1 MPDSCLVIGVGPG
14 VSAAVARRFG
24 REGYQLGLV
33 ARRDQ
38 SLSKIAG
45 ELAGAGIKAKTFAGD
60 AADNAGL
67 DQTIRKAIA
76 EIGSPRVL
84 VYNAAAVTMKTPS
97 QLSPDQLLRDFQV
110 GVVGALTAIQAVL
123 PAMRANKTG
132 TILLTGGGF
141 AFEPMPNLASLGI
154 EKAGIRNL
162 AFSLAKELAP
172 EGIHVATITI
182 GGVVKAGTPFDP
194 DRIAEE
200 YWKLHVQPSDAYQ
213 REIVFR
219 PES

>member
-1 MPDSCLVIGVGPG
+1 MPDSCLVIGAGPG

-24 REGYQLGLV
+24 REGFILGLI
-33 ARRDQ
+33 ARREQ
-38 SLSKIAG
+38 NLAQVAG
-45 ELAGAGIKAKTFAGD
+45 TLAEAGIKAKTFVGD
-60 AADNAGL
+60 EADNTGL
-67 DQTIRKAIA
+67 DQTIRKAVV
-76 EIGSPRVL
+76 EIGAPRVL
-84 VYNAAAVTMKTPS
+84 VYNAAAVTMKPPS
-97 QLSPDQLLRDFQV
+97 QLSPDQLLRDFQI
-110 GVVGALTAIQAVL
+110 GVVAALTAVQAVL
-123 PAMRANKTG
+123 PGMRSRKAG

-141 AFEPMPNLASLGI
+141 AFEPMPNLSSLGI

-172 EGIHVATITI
+172 EGIHVATVTI
-182 GGVVKAGTPFDP
+182 GGIVKAGTAFDP

-200 YWKLHVQPSDAYQ
+200 YWKLHVQTPDAFQ